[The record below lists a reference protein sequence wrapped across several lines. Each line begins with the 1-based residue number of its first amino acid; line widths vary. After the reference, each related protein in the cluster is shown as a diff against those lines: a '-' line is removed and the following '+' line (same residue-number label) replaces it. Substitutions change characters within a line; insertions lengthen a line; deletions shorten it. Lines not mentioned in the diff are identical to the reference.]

1 MYQMLFSSELL
12 KPEGPALAEVCVWGA
27 DIILGAG

>member
-1 MYQMLFSSELL
+1 MYQLLFSPELL
-12 KPEGPALAEVCVWGA
+12 KPEGHTLAEVCVWGA